1 VHRNDDADFADD
13 YDGDATTLDE
23 ANAVSSQA
31 WEIVSLKKHYYLP
44 IAEVAK
50 KMGEEVK
57 VLPFPLEDAARETMK
72 DVFAREVGKDKG
84 RVEGTFEAPGDSLW
98 Y

>member
-1 VHRNDDADFADD
+1 
-13 YDGDATTLDE
+13 
-23 ANAVSSQA
+23 
-31 WEIVSLKKHYYLP
+31 
-44 IAEVAK
+44 
-50 KMGEEVK
+50 MGEEVK